1 MLALPDPPLGDGHVV
16 LRAFGLDDVEALVAS
31 SNDPLVQLYTRV
43 PTPYTADDA
52 RDFVTGA
59 PARRLFDEALDLAV
73 ASPGD
78 DRLLGAIGLIV
89 DRHDD
94 ERAEIGYWVNPGDRG
109 HGIAGRAL
117 ALLSRWALE
126 EARFVRL
133 DLQAAVTN
141 RASLRVAERC
151 GFVREGTLRAAWYR
165 GPERTDM
172 AVYSLLRDDAGR
184 FPA

>member
-1 MLALPDPPLGDGHVV
+1 MLVLPDPPLTDPHVV
-16 LRAFGLDDVEALVAS
+16 LRPFHMADVEVLVAS

-43 PTPYTADDA
+43 PTPYSADDA

-73 ASPGD
+73 ASPED

-94 ERAEIGYWVNPGDRG
+94 ERAEIGYWVSPGDRG
-109 HGIAGRAL
+109 RGIARRAL
-117 ALLSRWALE
+117 MLLSRWALAE
-126 EARFVRL
+126 GRFVRL
-133 DLQAAVTN
+133 DLQAAVAN
-141 RASLRVAERC
+141 AASIRVAESC
-151 GFVREGTLRAAWYR
+151 GFVREGTLRDAWYR

-172 AVYSLLRDDAGR
+172 ALFSLLRADAG
-184 FPA
+184 PTPG

>member
-1 MLALPDPPLGDGHVV
+1 MLVLPDPPLRDGHVV

-59 PARRLFDEALDLAV
+59 PSRRLFDEALDLAV
-73 ASPGD
+73 ASPED

-89 DRHDD
+89 DRHDE
-94 ERAEIGYWVNPGDRG
+94 ERAEIGYWVSPADRG
-109 HGIAGRAL
+109 RGIAARAL

-133 DLQAAVTN
+133 DLQAAVAN

-151 GFVREGTLRAAWYR
+151 GFVRGGTLRAAWYR

-172 AVYSLLRDDAGR
+172 ALYSLLRDDAGR